1 MNVTDH
7 TMETLIAMRLEDLA
21 DRVAYHYDNGD
32 HDLAQLLKAEG
43 LALAEA
49 FDDRDVI
56 LVSEALF

>member
-1 MNVTDH
+1 MNVTDN

-32 HDLAQLLKAEG
+32 HGLAQLLKAEG

-49 FDDRDVI
+49 FDCKETI
-56 LVSEALF
+56 LVAEALF

>member
-1 MNVTDH
+1 MNVTDN

-32 HDLAQLLKAEG
+32 LELAQLLKAEG

-49 FDDRDVI
+49 FDDCDTI
-56 LVSEALF
+56 LVAEALF